1 MMASPST
8 CQIRNRVLTIQ
19 AQSSPQKTLQS
30 SSATASAYPQLSNL
44 YPSDEASAGPST
56 GSTSGRPATGPGAGF
71 PARQPPSAPANAYG
85 GYGASTS
92 SNLYG
97 NGYGGGMAMGGS
109 GMGQQGG
116 DKGEKNVA
124 QLIVDSGNKWS
135 RAYRTLLD
143 RSTPLTVERWIF
155 TGVVLVIFIAVVL
168 IRQGADGSSD
178 THVIVSTDA
187 LAIYLL
193 NLFLA
198 FLQPKFDPSI
208 QQDLAAEDVEEGAP
222 GLPGANTPSS
232 SKGGLSGLMNGF
244 SAESNDEEFRPF
256 IRRLPEFKFWLS
268 ATKASLLALFATTSR
283 VFDVPVYWPILLMYF
298 FILFGLTMRRQIQHM
313 IKYRY
318 IPFDLGRKATYGRK
332 K

>member
-1 MMASPST
+1 
-8 CQIRNRVLTIQ
+8 
-19 AQSSPQKTLQS
+19 
-30 SSATASAYPQLSNL
+30 
-44 YPSDEASAGPST
+44 
-56 GSTSGRPATGPGAGF
+56 
-71 PARQPPSAPANAYG
+71 
-85 GYGASTS
+85 
-92 SNLYG
+92 
-97 NGYGGGMAMGGS
+97 MAMGGS

-143 RSTPLTVERWIF
+143 RSTPLTVQRWIF

-168 IRQGADGSSD
+168 IRQGWY
-178 THVIVSTDA
+178 IICYA

>member
-1 MMASPST
+1 M
-8 CQIRNRVLTIQ
+8 
-19 AQSSPQKTLQS
+19 SS
-30 SSATASAYPQLSNL
+30 
-44 YPSDEASAGPST
+44 
-56 GSTSGRPATGPGAGF
+56 
-71 PARQPPSAPANAYG
+71 
-85 GYGASTS
+85 
-92 SNLYG
+92 
-97 NGYGGGMAMGGS
+97 MGGS
-109 GMGQQGG
+109 GMGQQG

-143 RSTPLTVERWIF
+143 RSTPLTVQRWLF
-155 TGVVLVIFIAVVL
+155 TGVVLLIFLAVVL
-168 IRQGADGSSD
+168 IRQGWY
-178 THVIVSTDA
+178 IICYA

-198 FLQPKFDPSI
+198 FLQPKFDPSM

-222 GLPGANTPSS
+222 GLPGANTGSS
-232 SKGGLSGLMNGF
+232 QKGGLSGLMSGF
-244 SAESNDEEFRPF
+244 SAEENDEEFRPF

>member
-1 MMASPST
+1 MM
-8 CQIRNRVLTIQ
+8 
-19 AQSSPQKTLQS
+19 AQSSPPKPLQS

-44 YPSDEASAGPST
+44 YPSEDASAGPST
-56 GSTSGRPATGPGAGF
+56 STPSGRPATGPGAGF
-71 PARQPPSAPANAYG
+71 PARPPQPAPVSNAYG
-85 GYGASTS
+85 GYGASAG
-92 SNLYG
+92 SNVYG
-97 NGYGGGMAMGGS
+97 NGYAASMGGS
-109 GMGQQGG
+109 TGMGQQG
-116 DKGEKNVA
+116 DKGEKNVT

-143 RSTPLTVERWIF
+143 RSTPLTVQRWLF
-155 TGVVLVIFIAVVL
+155 TGALLLIFMAVVL
-168 IRQGADGSSD
+168 IRQGWYIIAY
-178 THVIVSTDA
+178 A

-222 GLPGANTPSS
+222 GLPGGNNGSAQ
-232 SKGGLSGLMNGF
+232 KGGLSGLMSGF
-244 SAESNDEEFRPF
+244 SSGENDEEFRPF

-268 ATKASLLALFATTSR
+268 ATKAALLALFATTSR
-283 VFDVPVYWPILLMYF
+283 VFDIPVYWPILLMYF
-298 FILFGLTMRRQIQHM
+298 FVLFGLTMRRQIQHM